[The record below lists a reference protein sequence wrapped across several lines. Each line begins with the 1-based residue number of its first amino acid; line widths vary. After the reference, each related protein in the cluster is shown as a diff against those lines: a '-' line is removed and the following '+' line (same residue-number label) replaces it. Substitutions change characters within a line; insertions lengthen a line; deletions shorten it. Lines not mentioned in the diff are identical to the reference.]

1 MRKHE
6 LQCIW
11 EIIVNK
17 SKLCSVI
24 GLVLFGATGAALA
37 AGPAAKNVPVDAA
50 QAEWNKTMQ
59 PQRAAT
65 PRATPEPAS
74 SSFSFTVD
82 TTGQPTYGRAF
93 ADCSGLSSSGNGVAY
108 VATPFQVSAAGSY
121 TILSEQSFDGFIFLY
136 TPSFDPAN
144 ALTNCVIGGDD
155 FTGTGD
161 SQIVSSLN
169 PGTNYVLVS
178 TAFSAG
184 DAGTLQNTITGPG
197 TVSGI
202 GSTITKTIDSNGVP
216 VGGGNVNFLLVAN
229 NSGSTGDT
237 GVVATDTL
245 PAGMSYVSDTCGG
258 SAAGSTWT
266 WNIGA
271 LAAAAT
277 ANCTLTVS
285 VSGTSNTCPAVNNS
299 ISLTTAGGRSASA
312 SATNSVENIGDPSFE
327 EGNTGTTWTQA
338 GNSGSPVCDASCGAS
353 VPRTG
358 SWWIWFGG
366 WDDRVEVASVAQT
379 VTIPTGATALTFWVQ
394 VAACSTTQG
403 TADFARLTIDGTE
416 VWREDATSAAC
427 GETAYRQVSIPLS
440 AGQANGAP
448 HALSFE
454 STQNG
459 TNSGDWSNFFID
471 DVSIQTGQ
479 CALPDAIFE
488 NGFEL

>member
-1 MRKHE
+1 M
-6 LQCIW
+6 
-11 EIIVNK
+11 NK

-24 GLVLFGATGAALA
+24 GLVLFGTTGAALA
-37 AGPAAKNVPVDAA
+37 AGGVGKNVPANSA
-50 QAEWNKTMQ
+50 QAEWNKTNQ

-65 PRATPEPAS
+65 PRAATEPAA
-74 SSFSFTVD
+74 SSFTFGVD
-82 TTGQPTYGRAF
+82 TTGQPTYARAF
-93 ADCSGLSSSGNGVAY
+93 SDCSGLSSTGNGVAY
-108 VATPFQVSAAGSY
+108 VATPFQVSAAGTY
-121 TILSEQSFDGFIFLY
+121 EILSEQSFDGFIFVY

-161 SQIVSSLN
+161 SQIVTSLN

-178 TAFSAG
+178 TAFAAG
-184 DAGTLQNTITGPG
+184 DVGTLQNTISGPG

-216 VGGGNVNFLLVAN
+216 QGGGNVNFLLNVN
-229 NSGSTGDT
+229 NSGSTGDS
-237 GVVATDTL
+237 GLIATDIL
-245 PAGMSYVSDTCGG
+245 PAGMSYVSDTCSG
-258 SAAGSTWT
+258 SAVGSTWT
-266 WNIGA
+266 WNIGT

-277 ANCTLTVS
+277 ASCTLTVS
-285 VSGTSNTCPAVNNS
+285 VTGSGCPAVSNAIN
-299 ISLTTAGGRSASA
+299 LAAAGGRSASA
-312 SATNSVENIGDPSFE
+312 SATNSVENVGDPSFE
-327 EGNTGTTWTQA
+327 EGNTGTTWTQV
-338 GNSGSPVCDASCGAS
+338 GTSGSAVCDSGCGAS

-366 WDDRVEVASVAQT
+366 WDDRVEVSSVAQT

-394 VAACSTTQG
+394 VAACSATQG

-416 VWREDATSAAC
+416 VWRENATSAAC
-427 GETAYRQVSIPLS
+427 GETAYRQVSIALS

-459 TNSGDWSNFFID
+459 DGSGSWSNFFID
-471 DVSIQTGQ
+471 DVSIQTSQ
-479 CALPDAIFE
+479 CALSDAIFE
-488 NGFEL
+488 DGFEL